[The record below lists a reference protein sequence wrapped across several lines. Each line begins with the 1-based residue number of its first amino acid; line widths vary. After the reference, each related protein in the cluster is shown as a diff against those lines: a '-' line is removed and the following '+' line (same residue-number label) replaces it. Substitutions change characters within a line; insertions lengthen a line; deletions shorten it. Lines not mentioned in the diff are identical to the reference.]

1 MQVYEKFLK
10 GDLGVD
16 AFVAPYV
23 RTRTLYHTR
32 ELKRQAA
39 LQTL

>member
-1 MQVYEKFLK
+1 MQVYERFLK
-10 GDLGVD
+10 GDLSVD

-23 RTRTLYHTR
+23 RARALYHQR

-39 LQTL
+39 AQTL